1 MGQFPDSDD
10 EDTTIEDHDDADR
23 YEETQDEI
31 TIERKPAAATH
42 VRMIN

>member
-1 MGQFPDSDD
+1 LGQFPDSDD
-10 EDTTIEDHDDADR
+10 EENTIEDHDDANG

-31 TIERKPAAATH
+31 TIEREPAAATH